1 MGESAGASSIL
12 HHLTAPD
19 PPYFNQAILQSPAFF
34 PQVDS
39 AHLDNVYANFILTAG
54 EGLFGLEHLRYRN
67 VSELIAANDKT
78 AWRSSY
84 GSFTYGPTVG
94 GNFAPELPGV
104 ALRGGD
110 FNSHIKVMVGYNADE
125 GLVLTPP
132 YIQNDS
138 ALEKHMNTDL
148 FPGAPEGFSSKALEL
163 YPLTGNPVLS
173 PARSYIKRVKTM
185 VADAGILCNA
195 QYLNL
200 AYDNKTW
207 AYKFS
212 VIPGYHGQDVGYT
225 VSFS

>member
-12 HHLTAPD
+12 HHLTMPD
-19 PPYFNQAILQSPAFF
+19 IPYFNQAILQSPAFF

-39 AHLDNVYANFILTAG
+39 THLDDVYEKFIKAVG
-54 EGLFGLEHLRYRN
+54 EDVGGLEDLRFRD
-67 VSELIAANDKT
+67 VSDLIAANDKT
-78 AWRSSY
+78 AWRSPY

-94 GNFAPELPGV
+94 GDLAPDLPGT
-104 ALRGGD
+104 ALRDGN
-110 FNSHIKVMVGYNADE
+110 FHSHINVMVGYNADE

-132 YIQNDS
+132 YIQTDS

-148 FPGAPEGFSSKALEL
+148 FPGAAEGFSSKALEL
-163 YPLTGNPVLS
+163 YPLTGNPALY
-173 PARSYIKRVKTM
+173 PARSYINRVKTM

-195 QYLNL
+195 QYLDL
-200 AYDNKTW
+200 AYDNNTW